1 MFPAA
6 DTERIKPWAMVAP
19 VLRRVLQ
26 CGRPARR
33 GRREGAPSPAGFA
46 DGEVMNVKQEPT
58 AMPKTTSQEHPTRP
72 AGGST
77 AATDASLRKL
87 LPYVWPLFAVMW
99 LSFPIAS
106 AAETIGAGLTPT
118 RLLAFLLSTAAY
130 FAVYLWIVL
139 RYPFRAN
146 NLSPRELRVR
156 IALLGILAALAL
168 CLEIAYGSGVPYR
181 FMFVVI
187 AAAVTLPTL
196 PAASTVAAIVALT
209 SGIYVL
215 RSGWET
221 LVSRWEI
228 AVAPFVIVGVSM
240 IVVSRLVTTVRELR
254 EAREEIARLAV
265 SEERLRFARDLHDLL
280 GHSLSLIALKSELAG
295 RLLPVAPE
303 KAEEEVRGIEG
314 VARRALREVREAVA
328 GYRKPSL
335 EAELGGAREMLGAA
349 GIDCRIDNQAGVV
362 PSWIDGVLAWAVRE
376 GVTNVVRH
384 SRAERCEIRLTRDD
398 GRVHTEITDNG
409 RGSSPEDD
417 EAAAGSGLSGLAER
431 VEASDGDFE
440 AGPLPEGGF
449 RLQVSLPLRDDSSSS
464 SEPAS
469 VVREE
474 GR

>member
-1 MFPAA
+1 MGVRPEGDAA
-6 DTERIKPWAMVAP
+6 K
-19 VLRRVLQ
+19 
-26 CGRPARR
+26 
-33 GRREGAPSPAGFA
+33 APSPAEFA
-46 DGEVMNVKQEPT
+46 HGEVRSVAQEPT
-58 AMPKTTSQEHPTRP
+58 AMPKTTSQEHPTRS
-72 AGGST
+72 AGESM

-87 LPYVWPLFAVMW
+87 LPYIWPLIAVMW

-106 AAETIGAGLTPT
+106 AAETIGSGLTPT
-118 RLLAFLLSTAAY
+118 RLAAFLVSTAAY
-130 FAVYLWIVL
+130 FGVYLWLVL

-146 NLSPRELRVR
+146 RLPPRERRVR
-156 IALLGILAALAL
+156 IALLGVLAALAL

-303 KAEEEVRGIEG
+303 KAEEEMRDIED

-328 GYRKPSL
+328 GYRRPSL

-362 PSWIDGVLAWAVRE
+362 PGWIDAVLAWAVRE

-384 SRAERCEIRLTRDD
+384 SRAERCEIRLTRDG
-398 GRVHTEITDNG
+398 GRVHAEITDDG
-409 RGSSPEDD
+409 RGSSLKDD
-417 EAAAGSGLSGLAER
+417 EATAGSGLSGLAER
-431 VEASDGDFE
+431 VEASGGDFE
-440 AGPLPEGGF
+440 AGPLPKGGF
-449 RLQVSLPLRDDSSSS
+449 RLRISLPLRLDSSSNS
-464 SEPAS
+464 QSAS